1 MPATAAAAAAA
12 EAEVGAAVAAELL
25 AAVEQPAVAA
35 PIIDEFNNI
44 CIKSWLFLRSSS
56 ALISEAARS
65 HIAWSIAVKVC
76 GVVDPPEAV
85 GGCIC
90 NSGLVDA
97 TAAAAVDV
105 SRLRFDDAAVPAI
118 AAATGFVFR
127 SAMNLVRQA
136 SLKKFR
142 V

>member
-12 EAEVGAAVAAELL
+12 EAEVGAVVADELL
-25 AAVEQPAVAA
+25 PAVEQPAVAA

-65 HIAWSIAVKVC
+65 HIAWSIAVKDC

-85 GGCIC
+85 WGCIC
-90 NSGLVDA
+90 NSGLVDDAA
-97 TAAAAVDV
+97 TAAAVDV

-136 SLKKFR
+136 SLKKI
-142 V
+142 